1 MSAAQ
6 QIDLHSTGPA
16 PAGADPAN
24 ASVATR
30 RVLDAMTRMGIPFTL
45 KLLPEGAHTA
55 EEIAELC
62 ECEINFIVQSTVFR
76 GKATKKPF
84 LLLHSAATKLNDKN
98 IGAMVG
104 ENLQRADAD
113 FAQRLTGYPVGA
125 IPPVAHLNRTAVMMD
140 SALMR
145 FPRVWCPAGATSAI
159 VSVVTLVL
167 ARAISAR
174 VVRLD

>member
-62 ECEINFIVQSTVFR
+62 QCEINFIVQSTVFR

-104 ENLQRADAD
+104 ENLQRADTD
-113 FAQRLTGYPVGA
+113 FAQRLTGYPIGA

-140 SALMR
+140 SSLIR
-145 FPRVWCPAGATSAI
+145 FPRVWCPAGATNAI